1 MSGEKKKVKIGSD
14 DWFPSLPQEG
24 NETREI
30 RELPIDEFYPFK
42 NHPFKIR
49 DDAEMLELIESVKRI
64 GIQIPILARPR
75 DGKDGVETI
84 AGHRRLQA
92 AIMAGLETA
101 PAIVTSMDDDEAT
114 IIMVDTN
121 LGQRVHILP
130 SEKAFAYRMKTEAV
144 IRKLGRPEKNVGQ
157 DVPHLGKRTTEI
169 IGETGGDSYKQV
181 ERYIRLTYLIQP
193 LLDMVDNKELD
204 FIPAV
209 DLSYLKNKEQIWA
222 GCAVE
227 KYGKISGKQAGLMK
241 VMSKEGILTEEGIE
255 AIMRAE
261 QPLDMKVTLRG
272 TILQKYFP
280 KDYTPKQMQEIII
293 QLLENWK
300 REHERDGFKLIK

>member
-1 MSGEKKKVKIGSD
+1 MSGEKKKVEIGSD
-14 DWFPSLPQEG
+14 DWFPSLQQEG

-101 PAIVTSMDDDEAT
+101 PAIVASMDDDEAT

-130 SEKAFAYRMKTEAV
+130 SEKAFAYQMKFEALK
-144 IRKLGRPEKNVGQ
+144 RKAGRQSQNVSQNGT
-157 DVPHLGKRTTEI
+157 HLKRTTDIMAEQA
-169 IGETGGDSYKQV
+169 GESRNQI

-209 DLSYLKNKEQIWA
+209 DLSYLKNEEQIWV

-227 KYGKISGKQAGLMK
+227 KYGKVSGKQAGLMK
-241 VMSKEGILTEEGIE
+241 AMSREGTLTEERIE
-255 AIMRAE
+255 AIMRTE

-272 TILQKYFP
+272 TTLQKYFP

-293 QLLENWK
+293 QLLEGWK
-300 REHERDGFKLIK
+300 REHERDGFKLVK